1 MNPLLKLALDL
12 GPLMVFFGGNAY
24 FGIFTATGLFMVA
37 VLVSLAITYAI
48 AGRISPMPIV
58 TGVVV
63 LVFGGLTIWLNNE
76 LFIKLKPTI
85 VNSIFATVLLAGVVT
100 GRLYIKILFDN
111 AFHLPD
117 PAWRTLT
124 YRWIAF
130 FAFLAVLNEV
140 IWRNFSTDFWVGFKL
155 WGVVPISMAFM
166 ALQMPFILKRQ
177 VSGADDAD
185 ATVPHAPAAARATT
199 ATPPSGHQGAAE

>member
-12 GPLMVFFGGNAY
+12 GPLLVFFIGNSQ
-24 FGIFTATGLFMVA
+24 FGIFPATGMFMVA
-37 VLVSLAITYAI
+37 MLLSMTACYFITK
-48 AGRISPMPIV
+48 RVSPMLLV

-63 LVFGGLTIWLNNE
+63 MTFGGLTLLLADE

-85 VNSIFATVLLAGVVT
+85 VNSIFASVLLAGVWT
-100 GRLYIKILFDN
+100 DRLYIKILFDN

-117 PAWRTLT
+117 HAWRVLT

-130 FAFLAVLNEV
+130 FVFLAILNEV

-155 WGVVPISMAFM
+155 WGVVPISMVYGLA
-166 ALQMPFILKRQ
+166 QMPFIMKHQLKEPEPE
-177 VSGADDAD
+177 S
-185 ATVPHAPAAARATT
+185 TPSKAA
-199 ATPPSGHQGAAE
+199 